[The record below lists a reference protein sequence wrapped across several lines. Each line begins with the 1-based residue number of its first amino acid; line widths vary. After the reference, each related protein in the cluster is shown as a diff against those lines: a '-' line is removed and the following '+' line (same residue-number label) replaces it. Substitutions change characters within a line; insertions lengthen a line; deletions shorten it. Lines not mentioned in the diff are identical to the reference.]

1 MNKLETKTLLQMF
14 ESGRNNVANHVDE
27 INNLNVFPVP
37 DGDTGSNMSSTITIA
52 FEKIKSLPSS
62 TPAYRLCKVFAKE
75 SLLGARGN
83 SGVILSQIFKGF
95 AAPMKTKETLSAQDI
110 IEALAQAKISA
121 YESVIKPIEGTILT
135 VIKDIALGTKKLNT
149 NNLTIVELFHHIVK
163 IGNKSL
169 DNTPNLLPILKEV
182 NVVDSGGKGL
192 MVFFEGMLSGLEGK
206 VIKEDADKS
215 NVSSSTF
222 IMKKEIF
229 DGEFGFCTEFIIN
242 LDIKKEDKKPYLLS
256 FKQKP
261 FNKKEFL
268 QAIKKMGATSEVVV
282 RDEEI
287 LKVHCHILTPIK
299 LLSYAEKFGVIFK
312 IKVENM
318 NQQAITN
325 KANPNAKNND
335 SPLITNKLSKG
346 SVGII
351 SCNNGQ
357 GIIEDIKSYGAH
369 FIIEGGQTMNP
380 SAGDFAKAIKA
391 LDSKEIIILP
401 NNSNVILS
409 ATQAAKTTKNKK
421 VVVLPT
427 KTQIQGMVAM
437 IQYNHEGTLQENVE
451 EMKEAISEVK
461 SIAITQATRNARI
474 NKVKIK
480 KGDYMAILNGKIV
493 LTHKSKIQVAINVLK
508 KNMDEM
514 SEIVT
519 IYTGLDASLADG
531 EEILSTIEGEQ
542 DVEAIAKNGGQP
554 TYDFLISIE

>member
-1 MNKLETKTLLQMF
+1 MNELNTKTLLQMF
-14 ESGRNNVANHVDE
+14 ESGRNNIVNYIDE

-37 DGDTGSNMSSTITIA
+37 DGDTGSNMSSTIITA
-52 FEKIKSLPSS
+52 FQKIKSLPTS
-62 TPAYRLCKVFAKE
+62 TPASKLCNIFAKE

-95 AAPMKTKETLSAQDI
+95 AIPMKNKDTLLVQDI
-110 IEALAQAKISA
+110 IDALQQAKISA

-135 VIKDIALGTKKLNT
+135 VIKDIALGVKTLDAKNVT
-149 NNLTIVELFHHIVK
+149 MIELFHHIVE

-192 MVFFEGMLSGLEGK
+192 MVFFEGMLSGIEGK
-206 VIKEDADKS
+206 IIKEMINKS

-222 IMKKEIF
+222 LMKKEIF

-242 LDIKKEDKKPYLLS
+242 LNAKEEKKSHILS
-256 FKQKP
+256 FKPKP
-261 FNKKEFL
+261 FAKDEFL
-268 QAIKKMGATSEVVV
+268 QTIKKMGATSEVVV
-282 RDEEI
+282 RDDEI

-299 LLSYAEKFGVIFK
+299 LLAYAEKFGEIFK

-318 NQQAITN
+318 NQQASTN
-325 KANPNAKNND
+325 KVNPNANNKNT
-335 SPLITNKLSKG
+335 LISNKLSKG
-346 SVGII
+346 VVGII

-357 GIIEDIKSYGAH
+357 GIIEDIKNYGAH

-380 SAGDFAKAIKA
+380 SAGDFAEAIKT
-391 LDSKEIIILP
+391 LDFKEIIILP

-409 ATQAAKTTKNKK
+409 ATQAAKTSKNKK
-421 VVVLPT
+421 VIVLPT
-427 KTQIQGMVAM
+427 KTQIQGMIAM
-437 IQYNHEGTLQENVE
+437 IQYNHEGTLEENIE

-461 SIAITQATRNARI
+461 SIAITKATRNAKI

-480 KGDYMAILNGKIV
+480 EGDYIAILDGKIV
-493 LTHKSKIQVAINVLK
+493 LTNKSKIQAAINVLK

-519 IYTGLDASLADG
+519 IYTGLDASPADG
-531 EEILSTIEGEQ
+531 EEILSTIEGEC
-542 DVEAIAKNGGQP
+542 DVEAIVKNGGQP